1 MIHILISGKY
11 TKLYIKQQNSA
22 TNIIII
28 KTHKL
33 NLCSLLRHNDNQT
46 IYFIYKKNG
55 YPTEIISLNNQ
66 ERPIAKQSDSF
77 SFDPQ

>member
-28 KTHKL
+28 KTSKL
-33 NLCSLLRHNDNQT
+33 NLCSLLQQT
-46 IYFIYKKNG
+46 TNYNTYFIYKK
-55 YPTEIISLNNQ
+55 TAIRQ
-66 ERPIAKQSDSF
+66 ESYS
-77 SFDPQ
+77 

>member
-28 KTHKL
+28 KTSKL

-46 IYFIYKKNG
+46 IYFIYKKTAIRQES
-55 YPTEIISLNNQ
+55 YP
-66 ERPIAKQSDSF
+66 
-77 SFDPQ
+77 